1 MRKYVVFSILAFFTL
16 GVISAKNA
24 LQRGVGDITVQVE
37 GDVVLD
43 SVRVTVYFVP
53 YFDIWERRYIP
64 KMQLDTAE
72 RKFHVSIPMNI
83 TGCYVGVDIEAV
95 PDTTIW
101 NMIKVSQEV
110 PLGITLKRDH
120 EGNYQAIFDDF
131 YGQRT
136 AEGQAV
142 ARAVRGFEYQE
153 YIPETAWHYE
163 DWRRYIKAEV
173 DMFLPR
179 RLESARPWVADSTW
193 KWLRN
198 DLKRRYY
205 GGRMLWFVSDAK
217 GFCGLEVP
225 EPPLEFYRFLNDLDY
240 SETLLESASWG
251 RYTFFKRILDTK
263 ALEIPAIGETP
274 VEEWQGVAS
283 ERIGRVIDEPT
294 ALLMDL
300 LAATSYLSQI
310 DDDRRVLTPRQ
321 EENIRDYFTNGLDA
335 YIFDVNQELKNST
348 FETPELVDLAED
360 AGPFDLEGYVARYA
374 PKAVVVDFWNTWC
387 GPCLEA

>member
-1 MRKYVVFSILAFFTL
+1 MVFSILAFFTL

-53 YFDIWERRYIP
+53 YFDIGERRYIP

-153 YIPETAWHYE
+153 YIPETVWHYE
-163 DWRRYIKAEV
+163 DWRRYMKAEV
-173 DMFLPR
+173 DTFLPR

-193 KWLRN
+193 QWLSN

-205 GGRMLWFVSDAK
+205 GGADVMV
-217 GFCGLEVP
+217 C
-225 EPPLEFYRFLNDLDY
+225 
-240 SETLLESASWG
+240 
-251 RYTFFKRILDTK
+251 
-263 ALEIPAIGETP
+263 
-274 VEEWQGVAS
+274 Q
-283 ERIGRVIDEPT
+283 
-294 ALLMDL
+294 
-300 LAATSYLSQI
+300 
-310 DDDRRVLTPRQ
+310 RR
-321 EENIRDYFTNGLDA
+321 
-335 YIFDVNQELKNST
+335 
-348 FETPELVDLAED
+348 
-360 AGPFDLEGYVARYA
+360 
-374 PKAVVVDFWNTWC
+374 
-387 GPCLEA
+387 